1 VKRMGIPSGVPEQ
14 PVLIIG
20 PCNAEATTLC
30 GSMRAGGWTLLIA
43 EDLDRASWL
52 ASIQKIALILIAG
65 GPDTDKVVHA
75 IRPVSNAPLVVLGS
89 PTPQSVISLVESG
102 VDAVIDIRAGDDDV
116 LARLGALLRRV
127 DRASAPGVR
136 FLRADGLSVDL
147 LAREVERNG
156 TPLALS
162 PTEYA
167 VLTLLMARPHEALPV
182 QTIVRQVWGWSASD
196 GRNALRIIV
205 NRLRRKLEDDP
216 HAPRYIAAVRGVGYR
231 FNAEVI
237 EMGDQSP
244 TPSTSH
250 RNGLLNWI
258 EGLAFA
264 LIECDSVAEAGV
276 VLLDSLSASGYAE
289 GMAIFQVDREV
300 MHLVAVRGM
309 SQAWTDRVAAGI
321 PLDPSFASAQSVLTG
336 EPVQF
341 GDIHAVGGH
350 FRATAEQLV
359 DEGVRA
365 GHFFPIP
372 GRHGVWGNLGLVRRS
387 GQPFDESAMAFS
399 SAMCAVFAARV
410 DGLSSPLPS
419 AATGGEIELKSS
431 EWPGGARG

>member
-1 VKRMGIPSGVPEQ
+1 MGTPSGIPEQ
-14 PVLIIG
+14 PVLVIG
-20 PCNAEATTLC
+20 PCGAEVTKLC
-30 GSMRAGGWTLLIA
+30 GSMRAAGWTLLIA

-52 ASIQKIALILIAG
+52 ASIQKVALILIAG
-65 GPDTDKVVHA
+65 GTAEVELANA
-75 IRPVSNAPLVVLGS
+75 IRPVSNAPLIVLGH
-89 PTPQSVISLVESG
+89 PAPQSVISLVEAG
-102 VDAVIDIRAGDDDV
+102 VDAVIDPRAGDEDV

-127 DRASAPGVR
+127 DHALAPGVR
-136 FLRADGLSVDL
+136 FLRAEELAIDL
-147 LAREVERNG
+147 LSRECMLDG
-156 TPLALS
+156 TTLALS

-167 VLTLLMARPHEALPV
+167 VLTLLMTRPHEALPV

-216 HAPRYIAAVRGVGYR
+216 HSPRYIAAVRGVGYR
-231 FNAEVI
+231 FSADVI
-237 EMGDQSP
+237 EMGDHP
-244 TPSTSH
+244 APPSASH
-250 RNGLLNWI
+250 SNDLLDWI
-258 EGLAFA
+258 EGLALA
-264 LIECDSVAEAGV
+264 LMECDSVVEAGE
-276 VLLDSLSASGYAE
+276 VLLDAFSASGYAE
-289 GMAIFQVDREV
+289 GMAVFRVDGDV

-309 SQAWTDRVAAGI
+309 SEAWTERVAGGI

-350 FRATAEQLV
+350 FRATAAQLV

-387 GQPFDESAMAFS
+387 GQPFDESAMAFC
-399 SAMCAVFAARV
+399 SAMCAVFAVHVQHA
-410 DGLSSPLPS
+410 
-419 AATGGEIELKSS
+419 GE
-431 EWPGGARG
+431 R

>member
-1 VKRMGIPSGVPEQ
+1 
-14 PVLIIG
+14 
-20 PCNAEATTLC
+20 
-30 GSMRAGGWTLLIA
+30 
-43 EDLDRASWL
+43 
-52 ASIQKIALILIAG
+52 
-65 GPDTDKVVHA
+65 
-75 IRPVSNAPLVVLGS
+75 
-89 PTPQSVISLVESG
+89 VISLVEAG
-102 VDAVIDIRAGDDDV
+102 VDAVIDPRAGDDDV
-116 LARLGALLRRV
+116 LALLGALLRRV
-127 DRASAPGVR
+127 DSASAPGVR
-136 FLRADGLSVDL
+136 FLRAGGLAVDL
-147 LAREVERNG
+147 LAREATLNG
-156 TPLALS
+156 AALALS

-167 VLTLLMARPHEALPV
+167 VLALLMTRPHEALPV
-182 QTIVRQVWGWSASD
+182 QTIVRQVWGWSAAD

-216 HAPRYIAAVRGVGYR
+216 HSPRYIAAVRGVGYR
-231 FNAEVI
+231 FDADVI
-237 EMGDQSP
+237 EMGDQP
-244 TPSTSH
+244 TPPSASH
-250 RNGLLNWI
+250 RNTLVNWI
-258 EGLAFA
+258 EGLALS
-264 LIECDSVAEAGV
+264 LIECDSVVEAGE
-276 VLLDSLSASGYAE
+276 VLLDALSAGGYAE
-289 GMAIFQVDREV
+289 GMAVFRVDRDV

-309 SQAWTDRVAAGI
+309 SQAWTDRVAGGV

-410 DGLSSPLPS
+410 EGLGS
-419 AATGGEIELKSS
+419 A
-431 EWPGGARG
+431 

>member
-1 VKRMGIPSGVPEQ
+1 MGIRSDIPEQ
-14 PVLIIG
+14 PVLVIG
-20 PCNAEATTLC
+20 PCDAETTTLC
-30 GSMRAGGWTLLIA
+30 GSMRSGGWTLLIA

-65 GPDTDKVVHA
+65 GTNTHEVAHA
-75 IRPVSNAPLVVLGS
+75 IRPISNAPLVVLGS
-89 PTPQSVISLVESG
+89 PTPQNVISLVEAG
-102 VDAVIDIRAGDDDV
+102 VDAVIDTHAGDDDV

-127 DRASAPGVR
+127 DRVSAPGVR
-136 FLRADGLSVDL
+136 YLRADGLAVDL
-147 LAREVERNG
+147 FAREATRNG
-156 TPLALS
+156 EPLALS

-182 QTIVRQVWGWSASD
+182 QTIVRQVWGWSAAD

-205 NRLRRKLEDDP
+205 NRLRRKLEDDS

-231 FNAEVI
+231 FNTEVI

-244 TPSTSH
+244 TGSSSLGND
-250 RNGLLNWI
+250 RLNWI
-258 EGLAFA
+258 EGLAFS
-264 LIECDSVAEAGV
+264 LIECDSVVEAAG
-276 VLLDSLSASGYAE
+276 VLLDSFSASGYAE
-289 GMAIFQVDREV
+289 GMAVFQVDHEV

-309 SQAWTDRVAAGI
+309 SQAWTDRVAGGV

-341 GDIHAVGGH
+341 GDIHTVGGH

-372 GRHGVWGNLGLVRRS
+372 GRHRVWGNLGLVRRS

-410 DGLSSPLPS
+410 DGF
-419 AATGGEIELKSS
+419 T
-431 EWPGGARG
+431 

>member
-1 VKRMGIPSGVPEQ
+1 MKRLGAHSGIPEQ
-14 PVLIIG
+14 PVLVIG
-20 PCNAEATTLC
+20 PCSAEITELC
-30 GSMRAGGWTLLIA
+30 GSMSAGGWTLLIA
-43 EDLDRASWL
+43 EDLDRACWL
-52 ASIQKIALILIAG
+52 ASIQKVALILIAG
-65 GPDTDKVVHA
+65 GLAEIEVANA
-75 IRPVSNAPLVVLGS
+75 IRPVSNAPLVVLGD
-89 PTPQSVISLVESG
+89 PAPQSVISLVEAG
-102 VDAVIDIRAGDDDV
+102 VDAVIDPRAGDDEV

-136 FLRADGLSVDL
+136 FLRADGLAVDL
-147 LAREVERNG
+147 LAREVTLHG
-156 TPLALS
+156 AALALS

-167 VLTLLMARPHEALPV
+167 VLTLLMTRPHEALPA

-216 HAPRYIAAVRGVGYR
+216 HSPRYIAAVRGVGYR
-231 FNAEVI
+231 FSADVV
-237 EMGDQSP
+237 EMGDQP
-244 TPSTSH
+244 TPPSASH
-250 RNGLLNWI
+250 RNDLLNWI
-258 EGLAFA
+258 EGLALS
-264 LIECDSVAEAGV
+264 LIECDSVVDAGE
-276 VLLDSLSASGYAE
+276 VLLDALSASGYAE
-289 GMAIFQVDREV
+289 GMAVFQVDGNV

-309 SQAWTDRVAAGI
+309 SEAWTERVAGGI

-341 GDIHAVGGH
+341 GDIHNVGGH

-387 GQPFDESAMAFS
+387 GQPFDESAMAFC
-399 SAMCAVFAARV
+399 SAMCAVFAGHVEHMGDPR
-410 DGLSSPLPS
+410 
-419 AATGGEIELKSS
+419 
-431 EWPGGARG
+431 

>member
-1 VKRMGIPSGVPEQ
+1 MNGTGIPSGIPEQ
-14 PVLIIG
+14 PVLVIG
-20 PCNAEATTLC
+20 PCDGEVTGLCAT
-30 GSMRAGGWTLLIA
+30 MRTGGWTLLMA
-43 EDLDRASWL
+43 EDVDRARWL
-52 ASIQKIALILIAG
+52 ASIQKVALILIAG
-65 GPDTDKVVHA
+65 SAGARQVADA
-75 IRPVSNAPLVVLGS
+75 IRPVSNAPLVVLGD
-89 PTPQSVISLVESG
+89 PAPHNVIALVEAG
-102 VDAVIDIRAGDDDV
+102 VDAVIDPGAGDDDV

-136 FLRADGLSVDL
+136 FLRAEGLAVDL
-147 LAREVERNG
+147 LAREYVLDG

-167 VLTLLMARPHEALPV
+167 VLTLLMTRPHEAIPV
-182 QTIVRQVWGWSASD
+182 QTIVRQVWGWSATD

-216 HAPRYIAAVRGVGYR
+216 HSPRYIAAVRGVGYR
-231 FNAEVI
+231 FSADVV
-237 EMGDQSP
+237 EMGDQP
-244 TPSTSH
+244 ASTSASH
-250 RNGLLNWI
+250 GNDLLSWI
-258 EGLAFA
+258 EWLALA
-264 LIECDSVAEAGV
+264 LIECDSVVDAGE
-276 VLLDSLSASGYAE
+276 VLLDALSASGYAE
-289 GMAIFQVDREV
+289 GMAVFQVDGDV
-300 MHLVAVRGM
+300 MHLIAVRGM
-309 SQAWTDRVAAGI
+309 SEAWTARVAGGV

-387 GQPFDESAMAFS
+387 GQPFDESAMAFCS
-399 SAMCAVFAARV
+399 VMCAVFAGRV
-410 DGLSSPLPS
+410 DTLAP
-419 AATGGEIELKSS
+419 
-431 EWPGGARG
+431 

>member
-1 VKRMGIPSGVPEQ
+1 MKRMGTPSGIPEQ
-14 PVLIIG
+14 PVLVIG
-20 PCNAEATTLC
+20 PCGAEITRLC
-30 GSMRAGGWTLLIA
+30 DSMNAGGWTLLIA
-43 EDLDRASWL
+43 ENLDRANWL
-52 ASIQKIALILIAG
+52 ASIQKVAVILIAG
-65 GPDTDKVVHA
+65 GPNAHEVARA
-75 IRPVSNAPLVVLGS
+75 IRPVSNAPLVVLGA
-89 PTPQSVISLVESG
+89 PTPQSVISLVEAG
-102 VDAVIDIRAGDDDV
+102 VDAVIDTRAGDDDV

-136 FLRADGLSVDL
+136 FLRADGLAVDL
-147 LAREVERNG
+147 LAREVTLNG
-156 TPLALS
+156 ADLALS

-167 VLTLLMARPHEALPV
+167 VLALLMTRAHEALPV
-182 QTIVRQVWGWSASD
+182 QTIVRQVWGWSAAD

-216 HAPRYIAAVRGVGYR
+216 HSPRYIAAVRGVGYR
-231 FNAEVI
+231 FNTDVI
-237 EMGDQSP
+237 EMGDRP
-244 TPSTSH
+244 TPPSTSH
-250 RNGLLNWI
+250 RNDLLNWI
-258 EGLAFA
+258 EGLAFS
-264 LIECDSVAEAGV
+264 LIECDSVVEAGDL
-276 VLLDSLSASGYAE
+276 LLDALSASGYAD
-289 GMAIFQVDREV
+289 GMAVFQVDGDV

-309 SQAWTDRVAAGI
+309 SEAWTERVTGGI

-387 GQPFDESAMAFS
+387 GQPFDESAMAFC
-399 SAMCAVFAARV
+399 SAMCAIFAVYVEHIGDR
-410 DGLSSPLPS
+410 
-419 AATGGEIELKSS
+419 
-431 EWPGGARG
+431 